1 MSAPNITPR
10 ARFRSLCRS
19 LGLGFFYETW
29 QRFVGDLEIYETRK
43 VAIREDRWI
52 AALAGTI
59 HVLPASTAISIAVLN
74 SVGYYI
80 GGELAG
86 PQGQDDEK
94 LAGLQLAAKL
104 HELTI
109 QASVAAMLLQY
120 IRHEMAL
127 GNGLPFGALFAGHL
141 FKDVSFLWSSEFW
154 GTANGAFTTRGRRWR
169 LIILLVVCTILGLT
183 AGPASATILKP
194 RMGDWPAGGTDF
206 WINVSP
212 TDLWS
217 TNFIGTDVASSCSKD
232 VSDKSCPYG
241 DWQTLA
247 QDYFP
252 YWSHLQKKG
261 YLPNTIRIP
270 GFKSIRELYPQI
282 RSASQ
287 QFSHSFTVATSQY
300 SVIADSV
307 VETGRLWAWVVA
319 AAWVSKGQPWRFW
332 SHKEATYTVA
342 ARQPIVHTRCVNNN
356 LTAAG
361 LSVHPIKFYD
371 LTDLSSFQATGD
383 FSLNIERQVKLENT
397 GNTNASLLWNWTTI
411 AQPSSGASALAGI
424 VVVPASTQIAQGIY
438 SCTVDARMAPAKVQ
452 STRNVYKIVTSHL
465 KPSSIWMPAGTDA
478 TYGGGNSWPTI
489 SIEPEWARYLN
500 PEIVDSN
507 STVFEMLATSAGL
520 KDMSS
525 IPGSDTGYLIESIL
539 AAMIVNGLTRR
550 YYKDGIVGDLKG
562 WDFDS
567 DKPNCGSWCKQMMP
581 LHGSMSDGGSVY
593 TLDETTQQNATKL
606 TMHAQAT
613 GYAYS
618 PNGFTTILS
627 IAVLLLYSLIVL
639 IHWAYM
645 IWAKES
651 SHSWDSSSEIAAL
664 AMNSRPTDTLRNTGA
679 GVETS
684 RIFKQK
690 VRIVSVGEQV
700 ELSFGDRP
708 DQERIELN
716 AWYC

>member
-1 MSAPNITPR
+1 MSAPNIAPR

-29 QRFVGDLEIYETRK
+29 QRFVGDLEVYETRK
-43 VAIREDRWI
+43 VAIREDRWV

-74 SVGYYI
+74 SLGYYI
-80 GGELAG
+80 GEELAG

-154 GTANGAFTTRGRRWR
+154 GTANGAFTTRRRRWR

-217 TNFIGTDVASSCSKD
+217 TNFIGTDVPSSCSKD
-232 VSDKSCPYG
+232 ESDKSCPYG

-261 YLPNTIRIP
+261 YLPDTIRIP

-287 QFSHSFTVATSQY
+287 QFSQSFTVATSQY
-300 SVIADSV
+300 SVIADSI

-332 SHKEATYTVA
+332 SHKEATYTVS
-342 ARQPIVHTRCVNNN
+342 ARQPIVQTRCVHNN
-356 LTAAG
+356 LTATD
-361 LSVHPIKFYD
+361 LSVYPIKFYD
-371 LTDLSSFQATGD
+371 LTDLNSFQATGD
-383 FSLNIERQVKLENT
+383 FSLNIESLVTLET
-397 GNTNASLLWNWTTI
+397 GNKNTSLLWNWTTVT
-411 AQPSSGASALAGI
+411 QPSSGASALAGI
-424 VVVPASTQIAQGIY
+424 VVIPASSQIAQGIY

-452 STRNVYKIVTSHL
+452 STRNVYKVVTSHL

-478 TYGGGNSWPTI
+478 TYGDGNSWPSI

-539 AAMIVNGLTRR
+539 ATMIVNGLTRR
-550 YYKDGIVGDLKG
+550 YYKDGIVGDLEG
-562 WDFDS
+562 WNFDS
-567 DKPNCGSWCKQMMP
+567 DKPTCGSWCKQMMP
-581 LHGSMSDGGSVY
+581 LHGSMGDGGSVY
-593 TLDETTQQNATKL
+593 TLDETTQQNATKF

-618 PNGFTTILS
+618 PKGFTTILS
-627 IAVLLLYSLIVL
+627 MAVLFIYSLIVL

-651 SHSWDSSSEIAAL
+651 SNSWDSSSEIAAL

-684 RIFKQK
+684 RIFKQR

-700 ELSFGDRP
+700 EISFEDRP
-708 DQERIELN
+708 DQERIALN